1 MKKFSLFLF
10 VLVSACAM
18 ETSKRS
24 NSIETNFISSLSDA
38 YVGIEL
44 NNSYQW
50 LGIPYAEPP
59 QGSLRWKAP
68 RALEIKKKKIKAIK
82 YSDPC
87 PQVPSI
93 SLESEELSNIE
104 TQRRGYAGSE
114 DCLYLNVFTPKN
126 IKLDKKLPVMFWI
139 HGGGNTSG
147 EARSYDFSKLASAHK
162 LIIVS
167 INYRLGFLGWFYH
180 PSFAATSNNLEDK
193 SGNFG
198 TLDQIMALRWVKE
211 NIEDFGGDK
220 NNITIF
226 GESAGGHNVFA
237 LLSSPLAKGLFHKA
251 ISQSGATNT
260 FSLKE
265 ASKFFDNQDS
275 SLLTSSKEIVSKLL
289 VASETSKDLFEANIA
304 QESMNEFKL
313 FEQMQGIDLSEIFK
327 VYKKVENSKEPGKKM
342 IPRVLSDGHVLPKR
356 GMQFSRKNFYNDV
369 PVIFGTNRDETKL
382 FAAMESDYSTSLFN
396 RLVIIRNQTMYD
408 LTAEYASNNWKI
420 SAVDNPA
427 RDMISSGK
435 QDVFTYR
442 FDWDEQGKLLWMDF
456 SKIFGAAHVMEIP
469 FITGTMK
476 LLGIERFMFN
486 EENLTDA
493 LRLSIAMQSYWAEFA
508 YTGNPGKGRDNNLPV
523 WKPWTKSGDKMLILD
538 SENDQGIIMSNYE
551 LKRLEEFKRLYSD
564 SRIKKEKTKCKFLTN
579 LVENA
584 YENDAISFYN
594 EKCKQGE

>member
-1 MKKFSLFLF
+1 MKKISFLFLII
-10 VLVSACAM
+10 LLSACAIDATKK
-18 ETSKRS
+18 ENFEESKL
-24 NSIETNFISSLSDA
+24 ISSFSDK

-68 RALEIKKKKIKAIK
+68 RALSNQKDVVKALK
-82 YSDPC
+82 FSDAC

-93 SLESEELSNIE
+93 SLD
-104 TQRRGYAGSE
+104 RGGKGEYTGSE
-114 DCLYLNVFTPKN
+114 DCLYLNIFTPKK
-126 IKLDKKLPVMFWI
+126 ISSEKKLPVMFWI

-147 EARSYDFSKLASAHK
+147 EAASYDFSKMSSAHN
-162 LIIVS
+162 LVIVS

-180 PSFAATSNNLEDK
+180 PAFASTSNNLEDK

-198 TLDQIMALRWVKE
+198 TLDQIMALKWVKQ

-220 NNITIF
+220 NNVTIF

-260 FSLKE
+260 FDLKE
-265 ASKFFDNQDS
+265 ASKFFDNKES

-289 VASETSKDLFEANIA
+289 VSSKTSKDLFEANIA
-304 QESMNEFKL
+304 QDSMNEFKL
-313 FEQMQGIDLSEIFK
+313 LEKMQGLDLSQIFK
-327 VYKKVENSKEPGKKM
+327 VYKAIDKSKQVGKKM
-342 IPRVLSDGHVLPKR
+342 IPRILSDGHVIPKR
-356 GMQFSRKNFYNDV
+356 GMQFSKKNFYNDV

-396 RLVIIRNQTMYD
+396 RLIIVRNQEMYD

-427 RDMISSGK
+427 RDMVSSGK
-435 QDVFTYR
+435 KNVFAYR
-442 FDWDEQGKLLWMDF
+442 FDWDEQGKLLWMDL
-456 SKIFGAAHVMEIP
+456 SKIFGAAHAMEIP
-469 FITGTMK
+469 FVTGTMK

-486 EENLTDA
+486 DENLPDA
-493 LRLSIAMQSYWAEFA
+493 IRLSIAMQSYWAEFA
-508 YTGNPGKGRDNNLPV
+508 YSGDPGKGRDNNLPK
-523 WKPWTKSGDKMLILD
+523 WNSWSRSGDKFLILD
-538 SENDQGIIMSNYE
+538 SQNDQGIVMSDFE
-551 LKRLEEFKRLYSD
+551 LKRIDEFKRLYAD
-564 SRIKKEKTKCKFLTN
+564 SRIKKDKTKCKFLKN
-579 LVENA
+579 LVQNA
-584 YENDAISFYN
+584 YEKNAISFYN
-594 EKCKQGE
+594 EKCLQGE

>member
-1 MKKFSLFLF
+1 MKKISFLFLTIF
-10 VLVSACAM
+10 LSACAIDTTKKENLE
-18 ETSKRS
+18 ETKL
-24 NSIETNFISSLSDA
+24 ISSFSDK

-68 RALEIKKKKIKAIK
+68 RALINQKEAVKALK
-82 YSDPC
+82 FSDSC

-93 SLESEELSNIE
+93 SLD
-104 TQRRGYAGSE
+104 RGGKGNYTGSE
-114 DCLYLNVFTPKN
+114 DCLYLNVFTPKKISSN
-126 IKLDKKLPVMFWI
+126 KKLPVMFWI

-147 EARSYDFSKLASAHK
+147 EAASYDFSKLASTHE
-162 LIIVS
+162 LVIVS

-198 TLDQIMALRWVKE
+198 TLDQIMALKWVKQ

-220 NNITIF
+220 NNVTIF

-260 FSLKE
+260 FTLKE
-265 ASKFFDNQDS
+265 ASKFFDDKES
-275 SLLTSSKEIVSKLL
+275 SFLTSSKEVVSKLL
-289 VASETSKDLFEANIA
+289 VSSENSKDLFEANIA
-304 QESMNEFKL
+304 QDSMNEFKL
-313 FEQMQGIDLSEIFK
+313 LELMQGLDLDLIFK
-327 VYKKVENSKEPGKKM
+327 VYKVIDKSKQVGKKM
-342 IPRVLSDGHVLPKR
+342 IPRVLSDGHVIPKR
-356 GMQFSRKNFYNDV
+356 GMQFSRKSFYNDV

-396 RLVIIRNQTMYD
+396 RLIVIRNQEMYD

-427 RDMISSGK
+427 RDMIASGK
-435 QDVFTYR
+435 KDVFAYR

-456 SKIFGAAHVMEIP
+456 SKIFGAAHAMEIP
-469 FITGTMK
+469 FVTGTMK

-486 EENLTDA
+486 DDNLPDA
-493 LRLSIAMQSYWAEFA
+493 IRLSIAMQSYWAEFA
-508 YTGNPGKGRDNNLPV
+508 YTGDPDKGRDNNLPK
-523 WKPWTKSGDKMLILD
+523 WNSWSSSGEKFLILD
-538 SENDQGIIMSNYE
+538 SQNDQGIIMSNFE
-551 LKRLEEFKRLYSD
+551 LKRIDEFKRLYAD
-564 SRIKKEKTKCKFLTN
+564 SRIKKDKTKCKFLTN
-579 LVENA
+579 LVQNA
-584 YENDAISFYN
+584 YEKDAISFYN
-594 EKCKQGE
+594 KKCLQGE

>member
-1 MKKFSLFLF
+1 MLLMKKISFLFLTI
-10 VLVSACAM
+10 LISACAIDVTKKENFD
-18 ETSKRS
+18 ETKY
-24 NSIETNFISSLSDA
+24 ISSISEK
-38 YVGIEL
+38 YVGLET

-68 RALEIKKKKIKAIK
+68 RALTNQDKIVKALK
-82 YSDPC
+82 FSDSC

-93 SLESEELSNIE
+93 SLD
-104 TQRRGYAGSE
+104 RGGKGKFTGSE
-114 DCLYLNVFTPKN
+114 DCLYLNIFTPKK
-126 IKLDKKLPVMFWI
+126 ISLDKKLPVMFWI

-147 EARSYDFSKLASAHK
+147 EAASYDFSKLASAHE
-162 LIIVS
+162 LVIVS

-220 NNITIF
+220 NNVTIF

-237 LLSSPLAKGLFHKA
+237 LLSSPLAEGLFHKA

-260 FSLKE
+260 FDLEE
-265 ASKFFDNQDS
+265 ASRFFDNKDS
-275 SLLTSSKEIVSKLL
+275 SLLTSSKEVVSRLL
-289 VASETSKDLFEANIA
+289 VASGSSNDLFEANIA

-313 FEQMQGIDLSEIFK
+313 FEQMQEIGLNEIFK
-327 VYKKVENSKEPGKKM
+327 VYKNIENSKQSGKKM

-356 GMQFSRKNFYNDV
+356 GMQFSRKSFYNDV

-396 RLVIIRNQTMYD
+396 RLVIIRNQEMYD

-427 RDMISSGK
+427 RDMITSGK
-435 QDVFTYR
+435 KNVYAYR

-456 SKIFGAAHVMEIP
+456 SKIFGAAHAMEIP

-476 LLGIERFMFN
+476 LLGIEQFMFN
-486 EENLTDA
+486 EENLPDA
-493 LRLSIAMQSYWAEFA
+493 IRLSIAMQSYWAEFA
-508 YTGNPGKGRDNNLPV
+508 YTGNPGRGRDNNLPK
-523 WKPWTKSGDKMLILD
+523 WNSWSTSGDKFLIFD
-538 SENDQGIIMSNYE
+538 SQNDQGIVMSNFE
-551 LKRLEEFKRLYSD
+551 LKRIDEFKRLYGD
-564 SRIKKEKTKCKFLTN
+564 SRIKKDKTKCKFLKN
-579 LVENA
+579 LVQNA
-584 YENDAISFYN
+584 YEKDAISFYN
-594 EKCKQGE
+594 EKCLQGE